1 MNNQVKHELKILPEY
16 FQAVWNG
23 TKTFEVRKNDRN
35 YAVGDTLV
43 LKEWKP
49 EDGYTGSGLVR
60 RVSYMLDDSEY
71 VKEGF
76 VILGL
81 VDSVPNIKPGDKVW
95 IIDSADSS
103 FFGKEG
109 IVESISNTD
118 ILRARLKGVV
128 GDWPLT
134 SLEVVE

>member
-1 MNNQVKHELKILPEY
+1 MNNQAKHELKILPEY

-60 RVSYMLDDSEY
+60 KVSYMLDDSEY

-81 VDSVPNIKPGDKVW
+81 AGPVLNQF
-95 IIDSADSS
+95 SS
-103 FFGKEG
+103 KE
-109 IVESISNTD
+109 E
-118 ILRARLKGVV
+118 
-128 GDWPLT
+128 W
-134 SLEVVE
+134 EVIGNE